1 MFKGLRTIVY
11 PTTDLAKATAWYTS
25 VVGHPPYFNEP
36 FYVGFNVGGY
46 ELGLLPPG
54 DADADNG
61 PTTYWGVDDVHAEF
75 ARVIALGARPQ
86 SDVTDVGDGILV
98 TSVMDPCGNIV
109 GLIQNPH
116 FKIQGAG

>member
-1 MFKGLRTIVY
+1 MFKGLRTIIY